1 MSLNHANIQVLLLS
15 AGEMKCVREE
25 GMPRYKNPYEKGQ
38 LIITF
43 SVSVRAYVYHKF
55 YLEGIMKTV

>member
-1 MSLNHANIQVLLLS
+1 MSLYHANIQVLLS
-15 AGEMKCVREE
+15 AGEMKCVRDE

-43 SVSVRAYVYHKF
+43 SVRVMY
-55 YLEGIMKTV
+55 IMLGDIL